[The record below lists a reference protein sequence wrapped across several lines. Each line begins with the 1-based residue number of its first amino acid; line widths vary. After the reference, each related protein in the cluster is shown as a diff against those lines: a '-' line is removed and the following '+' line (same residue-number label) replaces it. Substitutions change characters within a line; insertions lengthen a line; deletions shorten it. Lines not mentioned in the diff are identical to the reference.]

1 MKNKVGE
8 VPLAISRLQYKV
20 PVLRQGGMGTR
31 TESRPMNRVLKEIH
45 SYRTTYDK
53 ISIEIQ

>member
-1 MKNKVGE
+1 M
-8 VPLAISRLQYKV
+8 ISRLQYKV

-31 TESRPMNRVLKEIH
+31 TDSRPMNRVLKEIH